1 MIYISII
8 AIVNGLVEAINPIL
22 PKEQVIERVR
32 LIVKEYRIT
41 QEELAQAIDITKTGV
56 SKVFKGT
63 RDLSYEEVQKMINY
77 VSGRASI
84 IPPEALA
91 KNYATTFDDLAWA
104 HDDEALTEV
113 SKRMFEK
120 GYSQLPVKNRT
131 SGDFLG
137 IISEISVMKN
147 ILHPEVNNAKII
159 SVDDLGSLTI
169 RKAGVIEEI
178 PTYPIGSK
186 MVEITQVLMNYY
198 AVLLTKEEKVVGII
212 TRADILKLFRTL

>member
-1 MIYISII
+1 
-8 AIVNGLVEAINPIL
+8 
-22 PKEQVIERVR
+22 
-32 LIVKEYRIT
+32 
-41 QEELAQAIDITKTGV
+41 
-56 SKVFKGT
+56 
-63 RDLSYEEVQKMINY
+63 
-77 VSGRASI
+77 
-84 IPPEALA
+84 
-91 KNYATTFDDLAWA
+91 
-104 HDDEALTEV
+104 
-113 SKRMFEK
+113 MFEK

-137 IISEISVMKN
+137 IISEISIMKN

>member
-8 AIVNGLVEAINPIL
+8 AIVNGLVEVINPIL

-91 KNYATTFDDLAWA
+91 KNYATTFDNLAWA
-104 HDDEALTEV
+104 YDDEALTEV

-137 IISEISVMKN
+137 IISEISIMKN